1 MTRVC
6 HLTSV
11 HQPDDVRIFIKEC
24 CSLSAAGFETH
35 LVVPETESCLKNGV
49 AIHAIPQKN
58 HGRLWRMTAM
68 SWKIYICAKSLHAD
82 IYHIHDPELLPYGIL
97 LKASGKKIIYD
108 VHEDVPRDIESKH
121 WIPTWLR
128 RPVSSIFEQVENI
141 CARQLTAV
149 VTATPHIGRR
159 FARIN
164 PSTITVNNY
173 PIRGELHASDRS
185 VGFSADVRPYV
196 CYAGG
201 IDDIRGA
208 REMISAISRTDIQLL
223 LAGSFSSNDLKCEV
237 MSLPGWKQVEFVGQ
251 VSRPELAV
259 ALNQSFAGLILYHPE
274 TNHINA
280 QPNKIFE
287 YMSAGIPIIVSDFPL
302 WRALVERIGCGICV
316 DPFDVQAIA
325 DAITKLAAN
334 REQARAMGE
343 RGLLSV
349 TQHYNWES
357 EQSALIN
364 LYSRLVNN

>member
-82 IYHIHDPELLPYGIL
+82 IYHIHDPELLPYAIL
-97 LKASGKKIIYD
+97 LKAGGKKIIYD

-141 CARQLTAV
+141 CARRLTAV

-173 PIRGELHASDRS
+173 PIQGELHASDRS

-237 MSLPGWKQVEFVGQ
+237 MSLPGWK
-251 VSRPELAV
+251 
-259 ALNQSFAGLILYHPE
+259 QSFAGLILYHPE